1 MRFYHGLLV
10 MFFLGLFLVLPMAAE
25 AQGALA
31 SEDFTV
37 KGIALGDSEEKM
49 LAAFGKPD
57 FDKERMVW
65 DIHMR
70 YYAFPHGYEVGVAVD
85 TGKVA
90 DMLVKSK
97 DYTARAGVRYGATA
111 YKIRTTFGEKERTFL
126 DGSVCYVYENPQ
138 DQRQRLILSVDA
150 TDGSLCSWRLTSLP
164 LTEEEADAL
173 TDEERSEWENTDLHA
188 LSM

>member
-1 MRFYHGLLV
+1 
-10 MFFLGLFLVLPMAAE
+10 
-25 AQGALA
+25 
-31 SEDFTV
+31 
-37 KGIALGDSEEKM
+37 M

-138 DQRQRLILSVDA
+138 DQHQRLILSVDA

-188 LSM
+188 LSMEGRDIDMNAMAKDKTPTLRWEGREREAS